1 MKHKVKTLDLST
13 MLENDISNDV
23 SRVDEIYKETS
34 EYSLTS
40 RTFDSRVL
48 LGTDLSNRVQ
58 NTFSSLQEKSTKLKE
73 VLKQLS
79 LRDGFENAKKLG
91 VPDGMITGVQA
102 DLSKVLQKIT
112 SDLQVKESAVQ
123 DSILQL
129 QKLGSN
135 FRSLPT
141 EIFFFRSVPAS

>member
-1 MKHKVKTLDLST
+1 M
-13 MLENDISNDV
+13 
-23 SRVDEIYKETS
+23 
-34 EYSLTS
+34 
-40 RTFDSRVL
+40 
-48 LGTDLSNRVQ
+48 LGTNLSNRVQ
-58 NTFSSLQEKSTKLKE
+58 NTFNSLQEKSTKLKE
-73 VLKQLS
+73 ILKQLS

-112 SDLQVKESAVQ
+112 SDIQVKESAVQ

-141 EIFFFRSVPAS
+141 EIFF